1 MVVTGDRDSLQLVS
15 DDVTVLYPR
24 KGVSELT
31 RFTPEAVVEK
41 YGLTPQQY
49 PDFAALRGDPSD
61 NLPGIPGV
69 GEKTATK
76 WIAEYGSLQALVDHV
91 DTVKGKVGDALR
103 ANLSHVV
110 LNRELTDLVRDVPL
124 AQTPDT
130 LRMQPWDRDQI
141 HRLFDD
147 LEFRVLRDR
156 LFDTLASAD
165 PEVDEGFD
173 VRGGA
178 LEPGELAAWLA
189 EHSAGS
195 RFGMAV
201 VGTHLAFDGDATAL
215 AIVAADGDGR
225 YLDTADLT
233 SGRRGGARRRGWP
246 MPAVPKALHEAKLA
260 MHDLEGRGWTLRGV
274 TSDTALA
281 AYLVRP
287 GQRSFALDDLSLR
300 YLKRELRADN
310 PEQQQLSLLDDSDGV
325 DDQAVQ
331 TSILRASAVMDLADA
346 LDEELA
352 RIDSASLLGEMEL
365 PVQRVLAEMETAG
378 IAVDLGQLSELQSE
392 FADQIRD
399 AAEAAYAVIGKQI
412 NLGSPKQ
419 LQVVLFDELEMPKT
433 KRTKTG
439 YTTDADALQS
449 LFDKTGHPFLQ
460 HLLAHRDATRLK
472 VTVDGLLNSV
482 ASDGR
487 IHTTFNQTIAATG
500 RLSSTEPNL
509 QNIPI
514 RTEAGRR
521 IRDAFV
527 VGKGFA
533 ELMTADYSQIEMRIM
548 AHLSKDEG
556 LIEAFNTGE
565 DLHSFVASRAFSV
578 PIDEV
583 TAELRRRVKAMSY
596 GLAYG
601 LSAYGLAA
609 QLKISTEEA
618 KVQMEQYFDRFGGV
632 RDYLRDVVDQA
643 RKDGYT
649 STVFGRRRYLP
660 ELDSSNRNVRE
671 AAERAALNAP
681 IQGSAADIIKV
692 AMIEVDKAI
701 KDAGLTS
708 RMLLQVH
715 DELLFEVAPGERDQ
729 VESAG
734 ARQDGR
740 RLPAGRAAGGV
751 GRIRPQLG
759 LRGALERRTESSQGL
774 QSRRAG
780 PRSVHGVGLLGQQR
794 VHPQVTEAAVDA
806 VPDEGQLHHLGGE
819 GLHGLGRGFS
829 AGPRRL
835 RYRCLAWADRAEP
848 GRLVG
853 CHQARRHHA
862 GQLLGDDALLLRRLA
877 TPSVIASPK
886 TGIIQSTY
894 TPKYA
899 PTPSSDEP
907 FHSPVH
913 DHRADVAEQQAAALA
928 RALRCCSANHTPM
941 PNNVVNSEW
950 ANGPMISRIAA
961 VSSESLTV
969 SPSGDVE
976 DVLQPGEPPPDQ
988 PGVHQAVGQRIE
1000 LVAAPAG
1007 HHEQEEQ
1014 PLGRLFCHRRAEH
1027 DRDRADRLRRARI
1040 DCGLDDE
1047 LQYRRDHD
1055 RHRCAPQEG
1064 QHQQPRRFGFP
1075 PVEPEIGQHD
1085 DRHGDA
1091 GQNEPDRRPDGVE
1104 GGQHDQDQAGD
1115 GAQKDHHSKWRPDLA
1130 DFLLNRRIRRN
1141 ELKWLLRRTG
1151 ISHQSRVAGWASP
1164 IGPGLSSV
1172 CTVE

>member
-1 MVVTGDRDSLQLVS
+1 MLLDGNSLAYRAFYALPAENFKTQGGLTTNAVYGFTAMLINLLRDEQPSHIAAAFDVSRQTFRVDKYPEYKAGRSSTPDEFRGQIDITKEVLVALGITVLAEPGFEADDIIATLATQAEDDGYRVLVVSGDRDSLQLVS

-31 RFTPEAVVEK
+31 RFTPDAVVDK

-69 GEKTATK
+69 GEKTATR
-76 WIAEYGSLQALVDHV
+76 WIAEYGSLQALVDNV
-91 DTVKGKVGDALR
+91 DAVKGKVGDALR
-103 ANLSHVV
+103 ANLSSVV
-110 LNRELTDLVRDVPL
+110 LNRELTDLVKDVPL
-124 AQTPDT
+124 PQTPDT

-165 PEVDEGFD
+165 PEVDQGFD

-178 LEPGELAAWLA
+178 LEQGELAAWLA
-189 EHSAGS
+189 EHSHGN

-201 VGTHLAFDGDATAL
+201 VGTHLAFDADATAL

-225 YLDTADLT
+225 YIDTAAMHPDDEAALG
-233 SGRRGGARRRGWP
+233 SWLADPGQ
-246 MPAVPKALHEAKLA
+246 PKALHEAKLA
-260 MHDLEGRGWTLRGV
+260 THDLEGRGWTLAGV

-310 PEQQQLSLLDDSDGV
+310 PEQQQLSLLDDSLNEQGGV

-331 TSILRASAVMDLADA
+331 TVILRASAVMDLADA

-352 RIDSASLLGEMEL
+352 RIDSSALLGNMEL
-365 PVQRVLAEMETAG
+365 PVQRALAEMETAG
-378 IAVDLGQLSELQSE
+378 IAVDLDLLSELQSE
-392 FADQIRD
+392 FANLIRD

-419 LQVVLFDELEMPKT
+419 LQVVLFEELEMPKT

-514 RTEAGRR
+514 RTDAGRR

-527 VGKGFA
+527 VGKSSQGDFA

-548 AHLSKDEG
+548 AHLSQDEG

-565 DLHSFVASRAFSV
+565 DLHSFVASRAFNV
-578 PIDEV
+578 PIDDV
-583 TAELRRRVKAMSY
+583 TPELRRRVKAMSY

-618 KVQMEQYFDRFGGV
+618 KVQMEQYFSRFGGV
-632 RDYLRDVVDQA
+632 RDYLREVVDQA

-649 STVFGRRRYLP
+649 STVLGRRRYLP
-660 ELDSSNRNVRE
+660 ELDSSNRQVRE

-692 AMIEVDKAI
+692 AMINVDKAL
-701 KDAGLTS
+701 KDAGLKS

-715 DELLFEVAPGERDQ
+715 DELLFEVASGERDE
-729 VESAG
+729 VEKLVREQMGNAYPLDVPLEVSVGFGRSWDSA
-734 ARQDGR
+734 A
-740 RLPAGRAAGGV
+740 
-751 GRIRPQLG
+751 
-759 LRGALERRTESSQGL
+759 
-774 QSRRAG
+774 
-780 PRSVHGVGLLGQQR
+780 H
-794 VHPQVTEAAVDA
+794 
-806 VPDEGQLHHLGGE
+806 
-819 GLHGLGRGFS
+819 
-829 AGPRRL
+829 
-835 RYRCLAWADRAEP
+835 
-848 GRLVG
+848 
-853 CHQARRHHA
+853 
-862 GQLLGDDALLLRRLA
+862 
-877 TPSVIASPK
+877 
-886 TGIIQSTY
+886 
-894 TPKYA
+894 
-899 PTPSSDEP
+899 
-907 FHSPVH
+907 
-913 DHRADVAEQQAAALA
+913 
-928 RALRCCSANHTPM
+928 
-941 PNNVVNSEW
+941 
-950 ANGPMISRIAA
+950 
-961 VSSESLTV
+961 
-969 SPSGDVE
+969 
-976 DVLQPGEPPPDQ
+976 
-988 PGVHQAVGQRIE
+988 
-1000 LVAAPAG
+1000 
-1007 HHEQEEQ
+1007 
-1014 PLGRLFCHRRAEH
+1014 
-1027 DRDRADRLRRARI
+1027 
-1040 DCGLDDE
+1040 
-1047 LQYRRDHD
+1047 
-1055 RHRCAPQEG
+1055 
-1064 QHQQPRRFGFP
+1064 
-1075 PVEPEIGQHD
+1075 
-1085 DRHGDA
+1085 
-1091 GQNEPDRRPDGVE
+1091 
-1104 GGQHDQDQAGD
+1104 
-1115 GAQKDHHSKWRPDLA
+1115 
-1130 DFLLNRRIRRN
+1130 
-1141 ELKWLLRRTG
+1141 
-1151 ISHQSRVAGWASP
+1151 
-1164 IGPGLSSV
+1164 
-1172 CTVE
+1172 